1 MLGLVEPQS
10 SGIAGGAFLLY
21 YDAHMRKVSAIDG
34 RERAPAGAQ
43 PDMFLD
49 EHGKP
54 LPFVVA
60 VRSGRST
67 GVPGAI
73 AMLHAAHA
81 RFGALRWKD
90 LFQPAIRA
98 ASLGFRVPARLARP
112 VWGGPVGAPQSATPP
127 APPHA
132 LDS

>member
-1 MLGLVEPQS
+1 MRYLTVTGVQTCALPILDAGLEIRGKGGNAVDAAVAVQAMLGLVEPQS

-21 YDAHMRKVSAIDG
+21 YDAHTRKVSAIDG

-54 LPFVVA
+54 LPVVVA

-67 GVPGAI
+67 GV
-73 AMLHAAHA
+73 
-81 RFGALRWKD
+81 
-90 LFQPAIRA
+90 
-98 ASLGFRVPARLARP
+98 
-112 VWGGPVGAPQSATPP
+112 
-127 APPHA
+127 
-132 LDS
+132 

>member
-1 MLGLVEPQS
+1 M
-10 SGIAGGAFLLY
+10 Y
-21 YDAHMRKVSAIDG
+21 YEASTGVVSAIDG
-34 RERAPAGAQ
+34 RETAPAGAT

-54 LPFVVA
+54 LPFIEA

-73 AMLHAAHA
+73 AMLSAAHA
-81 RFGALRWKD
+81 RLGALPWKD

-98 ASLGFRVPARLARP
+98 ASQGFKVPERLAGFLSVESP
-112 VWGGPVGAPQSATPP
+112 FPP
-127 APPHA
+127 
-132 LDS
+132 